1 MEVHHPHHIPKKIK
15 EYITE
20 FIMLFAAVTLGFV
33 AENLREHQIEN
44 QRAKEYL
51 ELFRTEVVRNDRT
64 IDSLLKVGMPTLQ
77 VNERLAIR
85 LLMQENVS
93 PKEIA
98 DSLSMYMY
106 RFSNDKRIFELMKN
120 SGSLRLIKDKT
131 LVEEITAYEVEA
143 DMAEFRAF
151 DQETSQWKVFF
162 EFIDN
167 NFPGELMLL
176 WLASPQ
182 NESISH
188 VNPEF
193 PKIKQAITPD
203 LQVKVRN
210 LKLDADFK
218 RRFGN
223 FLFQKQALAKLS
235 FANYKRV
242 RKKTIPLVQHIDSYL
257 ENN

>member
-1 MEVHHPHHIPKKIK
+1 MEVHHPHHLPKKLK

-20 FIMLFAAVTLGFV
+20 FIMLFAAVTLGFI

-44 QRAKEYL
+44 NRAKEYL
-51 ELFRTEVVRNDRT
+51 ELFRAEVVRNDRT
-64 IDSLLKVGMPTLQ
+64 IDSLMKVGMPSLQ

-85 LLMQENVS
+85 LLLQKDVT
-93 PKEIA
+93 PLEIA

-106 RFSNDKRIFELMKN
+106 RFSNDKRIFELIKN
-120 SGSLRLIKDKT
+120 SGSLRLIRDKS
-131 LVEEITAYEVEA
+131 LVEEITGYEVEA

-176 WLASPQ
+176 WLSRPQ
-182 NESISH
+182 NEIISN

-193 PKIKQAITPD
+193 PKIKQGFSIE
-203 LQVKVRN
+203 LNEKVR
-210 LKLDADFK
+210 LLTLSDDFK

-235 FANYKRV
+235 FANYLRV
-242 RKKTIPLVQHIDSYL
+242 RKKTQPLIQHIDTYL
-257 ENN
+257 ANN